1 MNRKDTALHPN
12 HPAEKEEMKKHRKE
26 AILLSFLKEKEKYK
40 RLAEFIVDLIQD
52 DPSAPE
58 ESLHTV
64 IYRIKD
70 ESRLIEKIDM
80 LNSRVESDKEIITG
94 KNYQAAIPDLL
105 GVRIICLRL
114 SDVGKIEG
122 YLNLLA
128 KEKIIRFIKGPEQK
142 NTFVLPLDLGELIP
156 EGTDLRY
163 TGYSSIHYRMQVGE
177 NAGAPPDLVNLQ
189 FELQL
194 RTILEEAWSEIDHKY
209 RYVRSR
215 SGIQLPEHI
224 HTGFYNLSAFLQV
237 AALQAEYLCRSAE
250 AFNRVRPP
258 ASGDKQPARRGDALA
273 APSLTGEELAGIDAA
288 SAIAADLQQ
297 ILGVEVT
304 PRTIMYIDKRLGE
317 LKVEETGG
325 KSLQQLFGKRRLAE
339 FRAVFQE
346 IFAAGPFASA
356 NNLSIDVINALNF
369 AIACELEGKRVARE
383 GLRVVLRWRK
393 DRQRR

>member
-1 MNRKDTALHPN
+1 M
-12 HPAEKEEMKKHRKE
+12 
-26 AILLSFLKEKEKYK
+26 
-40 RLAEFIVDLIQD
+40 
-52 DPSAPE
+52 
-58 ESLHTV
+58 
-64 IYRIKD
+64 
-70 ESRLIEKIDM
+70 
-80 LNSRVESDKEIITG
+80 
-94 KNYQAAIPDLL
+94 
-105 GVRIICLRL
+105 RL

-128 KEKIIRFIKGPEQK
+128 KEKIIRFVKGPEQK
-142 NTFVLPLDLGELIP
+142 NTFVLPLDFGEFIP

-163 TGYSSIHYRMQVGE
+163 TGYSSIHYRMQLGE
-177 NAGAPPDLVNLQ
+177 NANAPPDLLNLQ

-215 SGIQLPEHI
+215 SGVHLPEHI
-224 HTGFYNLSAFLQV
+224 HTGFNNLSAFLQV

-250 AFNRVRPP
+250 AFNRVRHPDP
-258 ASGDKQPARRGDALA
+258 GDNQPTRRGDSPAS
-273 APSLTGEELAGIDAA
+273 PSMTTEDFAGTDATP
-288 SAIAADLQQ
+288 AIAADLQE

-317 LKVEETGG
+317 LKAEETGG
-325 KSLQQLFGKRRLAE
+325 KSLKQLFGKQRLAE

-346 IFAAGPFASA
+346 IFAAGPFAST

-369 AIACELEGKRVARE
+369 AISCELEGKRVARE

-393 DRQRR
+393 DRQRC

>member
-1 MNRKDTALHPN
+1 
-12 HPAEKEEMKKHRKE
+12 MKKHRKE

-80 LNSRVESDKEIITG
+80 LNSRVASDKEIITE

-209 RYVRSR
+209 RYMRSR

-237 AALQAEYLCRSAE
+237 AALQAEYLCSSAE
-250 AFNRVRPP
+250 AFNRVRTP
-258 ASGDKQPARRGDALA
+258 ASEDKQPARRGDAPA
-273 APSLTGEELAGIDAA
+273 APSLAGEELAGIDAA
-288 SAIAADLQQ
+288 STIAADLQE

-317 LKVEETGG
+317 LKVEETEG

-346 IFAAGPFASA
+346 IFTAKPFASA
-356 NNLSIDVINALNF
+356 SNLSIDVINALNF